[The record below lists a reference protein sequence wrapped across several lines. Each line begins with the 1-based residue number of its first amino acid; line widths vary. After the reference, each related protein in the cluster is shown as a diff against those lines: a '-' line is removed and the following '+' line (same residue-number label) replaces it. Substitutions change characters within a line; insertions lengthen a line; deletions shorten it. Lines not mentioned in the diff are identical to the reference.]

1 MSRCYICGDIHK
13 SQEINKILTCDLFLT
28 GIVRKHIEYF
38 LSAQQIQIEKP
49 KKKYSYSFKCEK
61 CGKNLTSITN
71 YKKHIETYKCVKSK
85 EYKCDKCNKSFR
97 DKRNLDYHI
106 ENDVCEKKKE
116 TQITNTNTINNTMN
130 TANNIQQ
137 NIQNQNVFNITVNST
152 EDLKKVVELIP
163 FRDSS
168 YRISPEKYLEYANNP
183 EQAVTKFVKDEH
195 LNPAKPER
203 MNILNTNPRSNRVQL
218 FDYDDNFVCRWMT
231 KDKATISELL
241 ADRGMNTLFFAK
253 DNLARAGI
261 KLDPKK
267 EAKIKEKIKEYETNN
282 KIKKM
287 YIDKVSDLTYD
298 YRKIVEENKKKSLL
312 AIKN

>member
-1 MSRCYICGDIHK
+1 MSRCYICKDIHK
-13 SQEINKILTCDLFLT
+13 SYNINKIVVCDTFFT
-28 GIVRKHIEYF
+28 EIIRKHIDYF
-38 LSAQQIQIEKP
+38 LSIGQKIQIEKP

-61 CGKNLTSITN
+61 CNKILTSITN
-71 YKKHIETYKCVKSK
+71 YKKHIETFKCVKSK
-85 EYKCDKCNKSFR
+85 EYKCDKCNKNFR

-106 ENDVCEKKKE
+106 ENDVCDKKAN
-116 TQITNTNTINNTMN
+116 TQITNTINNTMN

-168 YRISPEKYLEYANNP
+168 YRITPEKYLEYANNP

-267 EAKIKEKIKEYETNN
+267 EAKIKEKIKEYETND
-282 KIKKM
+282 KVKKM

-298 YRKIVEENKKKSLL
+298 YRKIVEENKKKSVLS
-312 AIKN
+312 IKN